1 MKVSELREGM
11 LIRPKAGMIWHAFR
25 SGLVVYLD
33 KDRHLHGAGTFMG
46 QDVAMYITK
55 MGYTKRHTTPG
66 MENTMGA
73 RIVMMKGRLMA
84 VDQYSWSRI
93 RPVDESR

>member
-11 LIRPKAGMIWHAFR
+11 LIRPKAGMIWVKIW

-33 KDRHLHGAGTFMG
+33 KDRFFLAGAYMG
-46 QDVAMYITK
+46 QDVVMYIAK
-55 MGYTKRHTTPG
+55 MGYAKRHATPG